1 MQRLIGSLPRP
12 GRGAERG
19 RLGAHGE
26 ETRRRVHPAR
36 SADPRLSSLNTA
48 GCKLGR
54 YYRRVENPQSNA
66 QIGVTDWIADYTA
79 AADIFQPLFSCPG
92 SDDQVIHEMGDHR
105 GGGWSSGADRGRRT
119 AACAASLASLAK
131 RWAPAISPISLPA
144 VNGPK
149 PGSVSSWA
157 RAGRQARRALARGL
171 RWCAR
176 ACACGAVSSPSAG
189 PSPQAGRHRRN
200 PNSKRESESPGDPAK
215 PGRSG
220 EIGAGNP
227 IALGSR
233 GTSSSPCRP
242 IRPRVGSWRSTSST
256 SIPWRTGMV
265 QRPFVSADI
274 VSS

>member
-1 MQRLIGSLPRP
+1 MASRLVLPSERCVRCR
-12 GRGAERG
+12 RGFGVAA
-19 RLGAHGE
+19 GAGDGDA
-26 ETRRRVHPAR
+26 V
-36 SADPRLSSLNTA
+36 D
-48 GCKLGR
+48 G
-54 YYRRVENPQSNA
+54 
-66 QIGVTDWIADYTA
+66 GVDLAVA
-79 AADIFQPLFSCPG
+79 AA
-92 SDDQVIHEMGDHR
+92 VEAV
-105 GGGWSSGADRGRRT
+105 GGWSSGADRGRRT